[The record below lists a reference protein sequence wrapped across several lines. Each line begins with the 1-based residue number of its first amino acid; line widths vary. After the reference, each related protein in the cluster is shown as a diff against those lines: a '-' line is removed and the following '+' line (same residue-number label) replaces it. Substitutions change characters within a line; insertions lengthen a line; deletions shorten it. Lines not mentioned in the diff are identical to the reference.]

1 MKSYGLRD
9 DIDYVAINL
18 SDNGLDGPDTAFINA
33 IFKDNDYP
41 EAYEIV
47 KELQSNLKLVDEEEV
62 YK

>member
-41 EAYEIV
+41 
-47 KELQSNLKLVDEEEV
+47 
-62 YK
+62 